1 MVLAVLKTIDTSLCK
16 NSVKTHGKLW
26 NMASAGRVE
35 RAVEGERRG
44 RSKKPSESTGPALQP
59 LVWLLALECKDLYN
73 TVCYFDFTDVMSKN
87 YIQTSVIPSLFG

>member
-16 NSVKTHGKLW
+16 KNSVKTHGKPR
-26 NMASAGRVE
+26 NTASAGRVE
-35 RAVEGERRG
+35 RAVEGEGRG
-44 RSKKPSESTGPALQP
+44 ESTGPALQP

-87 YIQTSVIPSLFG
+87 YIQTLVIPSLFG